1 MTGAT
6 RPVRGPLHSAAFLIE
21 TQVRIE
27 IAATHRKQRKA
38 TKSNRNF
45 SRGPGCAGEPAQ
57 KVVGPH
63 VAERI
68 FGADQAAQGIGPGN
82 VLQKETKG
90 RRISLPGRVFLP
102 GPRTILPGGA
112 K

>member
-6 RPVRGPLHSAAFLIE
+6 RPVNDPLHSAAFLIE

-38 TKSNRNF
+38 ANSNRNF
-45 SRGPGCAGEPAQ
+45 FRGADCAGEPAQ

-63 VAERI
+63 GAE
-68 FGADQAAQGIGPGN
+68 QAAQGIGPGN
-82 VLQKETKG
+82 ALQKETKG